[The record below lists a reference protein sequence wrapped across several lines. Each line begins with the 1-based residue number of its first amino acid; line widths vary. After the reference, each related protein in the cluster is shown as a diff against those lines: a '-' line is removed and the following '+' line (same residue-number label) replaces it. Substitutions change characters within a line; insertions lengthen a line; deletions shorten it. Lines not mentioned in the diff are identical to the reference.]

1 MVTVVMGHNIQSVM
15 EHVDNS
21 TVHLNRSFL
30 LKIEY
35 DIIALS
41 VKKLKGWPWFLDVFI
56 WNMGGNSVKE
66 RWLTS
71 LKEIYTYMYIYVSV
85 YMYIY
90 TVHKNKCLDGI
101 NLVHIIFCCAR
112 HQLSES
118 NLWVKLLLK
127 ALGIF

>member
-41 VKKLKGWPWFLDVFI
+41 VKNKKADSSWMCFI

>member
-15 EHVDNS
+15 EHIDNS
-21 TVHLNRSFL
+21 TVHLNKSFL

-41 VKKLKGWPWFLDVFI
+41 VKKKKKGWPWFPDVFI

-71 LKEIYTYMYIYVSV
+71 LKEIYTYVSMCVCVCVCVCIYKTQKQF
-85 YMYIY
+85 ME
-90 TVHKNKCLDGI
+90 NKCLDWI
-101 NLVHIIFCCAR
+101 NLVCITHF
-112 HQLSES
+112 
-118 NLWVKLLLK
+118 LK
-127 ALGIF
+127 SIMHSGLK